1 MAAAAALPMAPAAVK
16 GKVDAAVAKGQT
28 GLSTPRVSSA
38 GAQAPAQ
45 QQAVAKVNHLQ
56 NLVLFPLV
64 SVAGLQ
70 FKHSQEHVHPS
81 LAELF
86 FQCPLTAACVVTSR
100 NLIFLESC

>member
-1 MAAAAALPMAPAAVK
+1 MAAATALPVAPAGVR
-16 GKVDAAVAKGQT
+16 GKVDSTVAKGQT
-28 GLSTPRVSSA
+28 GLSTPHVSST

-45 QQAVAKVNHLQ
+45 LQAGAKVSHLQ

-70 FKHSQEHVHPS
+70 FKHCREHVHPS

-86 FQCPLTAACVVTSR
+86 FQCPPTAARVVTSR
-100 NLIFLESC
+100 NFL

>member
-1 MAAAAALPMAPAAVK
+1 MAAAAALPMAPVAVK
-16 GKVDAAVAKGQT
+16 GKVDATVAKGQT

-70 FKHSQEHVHPS
+70 FKHS
-81 LAELF
+81 
-86 FQCPLTAACVVTSR
+86 
-100 NLIFLESC
+100 